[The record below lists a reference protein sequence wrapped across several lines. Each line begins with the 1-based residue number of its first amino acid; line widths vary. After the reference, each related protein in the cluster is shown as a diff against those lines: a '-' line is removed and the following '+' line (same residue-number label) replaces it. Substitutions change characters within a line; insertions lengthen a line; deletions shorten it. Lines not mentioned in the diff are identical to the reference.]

1 MKQEKYG
8 FVYLW
13 FDRKH
18 KRYYVGCHWG
28 TVDDGY
34 ICSSSWM
41 KKAYKI
47 RPHDFKKRILKTNI
61 SHRPDMYI
69 EEQRYLDMIKSEE
82 IKNRYYNLNIKN
94 GNVWHK
100 WDESIKTI
108 GQKISASKTGKNLGK
123 PCPEHV
129 KKAISNA
136 NKSRVFTEEHKAK
149 LRAAKL
155 GRKLSPEHREKV
167 IKTLKY
173 VKDK

>member
-1 MKQEKYG
+1 MAEKYG

-34 ICSSSWM
+34 ICSSNWM
-41 KKAYKI
+41 RDTYNR
-47 RPHDFKKRILKTNI
+47 RPQDFKRRILKRNL
-61 SHRPDMYI
+61 SREQMYI
-69 EEQRYLDMIKSEE
+69 EEQRYFDMIKKEE
-82 IKNRYYNLNIKN
+82 IKIRYYNLNLFSKKP
-94 GNVWHK
+94 WHQYP
-100 WDESIKTI
+100 DSVKTI
-108 GQKISASKTGKNLGK
+108 GQKISHSKKGKSIG
-123 PCPEHV
+123 PCTIETA
-129 KKAISNA
+129 KKISNA
-136 NKSRVFTEEHKAK
+136 NKGRVFTEEHKAK